1 MQKEAMFYTKKN
13 GGTVECFLCPHN
25 CTITESHFGI
35 CNVRQ
40 NIGGTLYTRAYG
52 NPVTRNVDPIEK
64 KPLYHFLPGTLAYSI
79 ATMGCNFT
87 CGFCQNWR
95 ISQIEKEERES
106 YGKGNNLRS
115 YPPEEIVSNA
125 LRSSCSSIA
134 YTYTEPTIFF
144 EYAYDISIQAA
155 DNNVKNI
162 FVTNG
167 YISEEA
173 LETVS
178 PYLDAANVD
187 LKSFSDDYYKKI
199 CKARLQPVLD
209 TIRRMKEKGI
219 WIEVTTLVV
228 PGQNDSEEELNE
240 IAHFIAD
247 TGTGIPWHISR
258 FYPQFQ
264 YRNTGPTP
272 IETLKRARELGEKA
286 GIRHIHLGNV

>member
-1 MQKEAMFYTKKN
+1 MRKEAMFYTKKN
-13 GGTVECFLCPHN
+13 GATVECCLCPHN
-25 CTITESHFGI
+25 CTITESNFGI

-52 NPVTRNVDPIEK
+52 NPVTLNVDPIEK
-64 KPLYHFLPGTLAYSI
+64 KPLYHFLPGSLAYSI
-79 ATMGCNFT
+79 ATMGCNFK

-106 YGKGNNLRS
+106 YGNDNNRRS
-115 YPPEEIVSNA
+115 YPPKEIVSNA
-125 LRSSCSSIA
+125 LRGSCSSIA

-144 EYAYDISIQAA
+144 EYAYDISVQAA
-155 DNNVKNI
+155 DNNLKNI

-173 LETVS
+173 LKTIS

-209 TIRRMKEKGI
+209 TIQRMKTEGI

-228 PGQNDSEEELNE
+228 PGQNDAEKELTE

-247 TGTGIPWHISR
+247 TGTDIPWHISR

-264 YRNTGPTP
+264 YTDTGPTP
-272 IETLKRARELGEKA
+272 IETLKKARELGEKA
-286 GIRHIHLGNV
+286 GIQHIHVGNV